1 MKIWAIVSDFPKVTE
16 TFALANVQAFRRAG
30 HQADVFH
37 IKPFRSGEIVH
48 PEAQEIVDAAKH
60 LGYLTPRTLAL
71 AMLGCLR
78 SPVQTMRVIRRIF
91 GAFRTQP
98 KHLGISLMLVPQ
110 ALAMGQMARRAGVDR
125 LYAEFAGYP
134 ATVAWIASR
143 TSGIPF
149 GFSAHAHDIFIT
161 QGLLDVKARRA
172 AFVRTISEFNRRF
185 LVQKAGVPQDKVHVI
200 RCGVSPD
207 RADCDLPEPP
217 SGAEPFRILF
227 VGALL
232 PRKGVDV
239 LLRALAHL
247 PKSLTWTLQI
257 IGGGSQDAALR
268 QLAQSLPEGRV
279 TFDGPQPSDKVR
291 QAMSGVHLVVVPS
304 VEGAEGRSEGIP
316 VVLMEAMAQGRPVIA
331 SRLSGIPE
339 LVEDGHTGRL
349 VPPGDVQ
356 ALATR
361 IEHVLSNYEAALRMA
376 AAGQARVRSHY
387 NIDQNAAELLAL
399 IKGA

>member
-30 HQADVFH
+30 HEADVFH
-37 IKPFRSGEIVH
+37 IKPFRTDEIVH
-48 PEAQEIVDAAKH
+48 PEAQDIVDQAKH
-60 LGYLTPRTLAL
+60 LGYFAPRTLGYAAL
-71 AMLGCLR
+71 ACLR
-78 SPVQTMRVIRRIF
+78 SPVRALRVVRRIF
-91 GAFRTQP
+91 GAFRSQP
-98 KHLGISLMLVPQ
+98 RQLGISLMLVPQ
-110 ALAMGQMARRAGVDR
+110 GLALGQVARREGVDR

-161 QGLLDVKARRA
+161 QGLLDVKATRA
-172 AFVRTISEFNRRF
+172 DFVRTISEYNLRF
-185 LVQKAGVPQDKVHVI
+185 LVQKAGVPQDKIHVI
-200 RCGVSPD
+200 RCGVAPE
-207 RADCDLPEPP
+207 RAMSNLPVAPA
-217 SGAEPFRILF
+217 GDQPFRILF

-232 PRKGVDV
+232 PRKGVDH
-239 LLRALAHL
+239 LLRAVGSL
-247 PKSLTWTLQI
+247 PKTLNWQLQV
-257 IGGGSQDAALR
+257 IGGGSQEEALR
-268 QLAQSLPEGRV
+268 QLARNLPEGRV
-279 TFDGPQPSDKVR
+279 TFDGPQPSDKVQEAMG
-291 QAMSGVHLVVVPS
+291 QAHLVVVPS
-304 VEGAEGRSEGIP
+304 VEGEAGRSEGIP

-361 IEHVLSNYEAALRMA
+361 IEQVLTNYDASLRMA
-376 AAGQARVRSHY
+376 AAGQARVRSQY

-399 IKGA
+399 IEGA

>member
-16 TFALANVQAFRRAG
+16 TFALANVQAFREAG
-30 HQADVFH
+30 HEADVFH
-37 IKPFRSGEIVH
+37 IKPFRTGEIVH
-48 PEAQEIVDAAKH
+48 PEAQDIVDQAKH
-60 LGYLTPRTLAL
+60 LAYFSPRTLAFAVL
-71 AMLGCLR
+71 ACVR
-78 SPVQTMRVIRRIF
+78 SPVRALRVVRRIF
-91 GAFRTQP
+91 WAFRSQP

-110 ALAMGQMARRAGVDR
+110 GLALGHVARRAGVDR

-161 QGLLDVKARRA
+161 QGLLDVKAMRA
-172 AFVRTISEFNRRF
+172 DFVRTISEFNRRF
-185 LVQKAGVPQDKVHVI
+185 LVQKAGVPQDKIHVI
-200 RCGVSPD
+200 RCGVAPE
-207 RADCDLPEPP
+207 RAMSDLPDPP
-217 SGAEPFRILF
+217 SEGAPYRILF

-232 PRKGVDV
+232 PRKGVDI
-239 LLRALAHL
+239 LLRAVAHL
-247 PKSLTWTLQI
+247 PKSLNWQLQI
-257 IGGGSQDAALR
+257 VGGGSQNDALR
-268 QLAQSLPEGRV
+268 QVAKTLPEGRV
-279 TFDGPQPSDKVR
+279 TFDGPQPSDKVQEAMA
-291 QAMSGVHLVVVPS
+291 QAHLVVVPS
-304 VEGAEGRSEGIP
+304 VEGEAGRSEGIP

-331 SRLSGIPE
+331 SGLSGIPE

-361 IEHVLSNYEAALRMA
+361 IEHALTNYDGSLRMA
-376 AAGQARVRSHY
+376 EAGQARVRSQY
-387 NIDQNAAELLAL
+387 NIDENAAELLAL